1 MHKKTTRLLPFRRHV
16 QQPKLVLGYVA
27 NHEPSAQPD
36 ATLVA
41 LHYHGDHW
49 HVLSVWQFTVAT
61 WEQLSHSSQ
70 SPEERDSSASTL
82 KKLVCSSPLSA
93 LLPYASF
100 PLGLPAEANDA
111 ELAQLVNM
119 KLTQR
124 GVQQCQW
131 TVAGTAASSEVY
143 FLQQNDF
150 DVFYSRL
157 AATLP
162 QLPRLAFLSAC
173 QFVAKDRAL
182 QDAINMNEIPLAPEQ
197 LIEWEAAHP
206 ELRKPLVTAIWIA
219 LQGLEHC

>member
-1 MHKKTTRLLPFRRHV
+1 MHKKTTKLLPFRRHV

-27 NHEPSAQPD
+27 HHEPSAQPD

-41 LHYHGDHW
+41 LHDHGDLW
-49 HVLSVWQFTVAT
+49 HVLSVWQFTGAT

-70 SPEERDSSASTL
+70 SPEERDSSALTL
-82 KKLVCSSPLSA
+82 KKLVGSAPLSA

-100 PLGLPAEANDA
+100 PLGLPADANDA
-111 ELAQLVNM
+111 DLAQLVSM
-119 KLTQR
+119 KLAQR
-124 GVQQCQW
+124 GVQHCQW
-131 TVAGTAASSEVY
+131 TVAGTAASSDVY
-143 FLQQNDF
+143 VLQQNDS

-173 QFVAKDRAL
+173 QFVAKDRTL
-182 QDAINMNEIPLAPEQ
+182 QDAINIELIPLAPEQ
-197 LIEWEAAHP
+197 LSQWGAARPEIE
-206 ELRKPLVTAIWIA
+206 KPLLTAIWIA